1 MINLIIFSSSCDSK
15 IASQNQTMTCA
26 NTFYFIWQIGLPL
39 TMGACYSAHGSSL
52 LKESE
57 EMWLKGQAQSH
68 RAVGSSRKTVTEDH
82 LAKTVAA
89 VNVKV
94 SSDPEN

>member
-1 MINLIIFSSSCDSK
+1 MRLSRDK
-15 IASQNQTMTCA
+15 
-26 NTFYFIWQIGLPL
+26 P
-39 TMGACYSAHGSSL
+39 
-52 LKESE
+52 
-57 EMWLKGQAQSH
+57 QSH